1 MDRASEHKAVR
12 LLRLLGKFRDDA
24 PKDARTLFSASAAA
38 DAAADGL
45 VSDPED
51 LGLHTGCLQGFFDLL
66 QGPVR
71 AAVFVR
77 AAVDQ

>member
-1 MDRASEHKAVR
+1 MDRASEDKAVR
-12 LLRLLGKFRDDA
+12 LLRLPGKFRDDA
-24 PKDARTLFSASAAA
+24 AKDARAGFPAPAAA

-51 LGLHTGCLQGFFDLL
+51 LGLHAGCLQGLLNLL